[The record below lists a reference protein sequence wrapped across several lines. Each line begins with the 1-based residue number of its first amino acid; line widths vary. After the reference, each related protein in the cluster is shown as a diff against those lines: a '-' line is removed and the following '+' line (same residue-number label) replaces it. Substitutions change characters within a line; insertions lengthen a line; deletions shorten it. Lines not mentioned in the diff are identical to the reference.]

1 MNPSSSAPDLSGKI
15 CLVTGSTSG
24 IGKVTALELARMG
37 AATVLVARDPRRGE
51 ATRDEIRAAT
61 ENDRVDL
68 LLADLS
74 SQQSIRDLAA
84 AFKQRY
90 QQLHVLIN
98 NAGAVNGARMLTV
111 DGYETTFAVNH
122 LGYFLLTEL
131 LLDELKAS
139 APSRI
144 VNVASDAARS
154 GHINFDDLQGER
166 RYSAWRAYSQSKLAN
181 ILFTFE
187 LARRLQGTGV
197 TVNAVHP
204 GSVATNF
211 GRSGGRLFSLG
222 VRLVGPFM
230 RTPQKGAETVI
241 YLASSPAV
249 EGVTGK
255 YFVDCKERQAPR
267 QAYDETVARRLWDVS
282 TELTYAS

>member
-1 MNPSSSAPDLSGKI
+1 
-15 CLVTGSTSG
+15 
-24 IGKVTALELARMG
+24 
-37 AATVLVARDPRRGE
+37 
-51 ATRDEIRAAT
+51 
-61 ENDRVDL
+61 
-68 LLADLS
+68 
-74 SQQSIRDLAA
+74 
-84 AFKQRY
+84 
-90 QQLHVLIN
+90 
-98 NAGAVNGARMLTV
+98 MLTV